1 MTIDLQF
8 LYAFCESL
16 QNRIFEDL
24 GLGTPDA
31 KPKCQSY
38 LAEDPN
44 VASRREAL
52 NARKKRLMNVQKALS
67 KFGL

>member
-16 QNRIFEDL
+16 HDCVIEKL
-24 GLGTPDA
+24 GLGAPDA
-31 KPKCQSY
+31 KSKCEFY

-44 VASRREAL
+44 VAAKRRVL
-52 NARKKRLMNVQKALS
+52 NAKKACLVNAQRAINE
-67 KFGL
+67 FGL